1 VKLCPNHGCPC
12 KNDFQIKVV
21 STPDRDGGHSS
32 PGKTTGRDP
41 PTPTDLQHAT
51 SFLHIALQLNCTV
64 RCFGK
69 KKGTDYALLVGINLY
84 QPERVCLMTEAIA
97 LLSSSQ
103 STRLNPDSAQT
114 SPNQKTERGNYTD
127 LAELRIY
134 NFNFPDIDDSS
145 DASDNPRTQSQEL
158 DDIDTSLVVIRR
170 TKEQDQDLAIL
181 MLPEGWKCFIEGKTK
196 KALHISE
203 YVFEIFSDYF
213 SSPSLDSASIVP
225 FKVS

>member
-1 VKLCPNHGCPC
+1 MKLCPNHGCPC

-21 STPDRDGGHSS
+21 STYDRDAHGS

-84 QPERVCLMTEAIA
+84 QPERACLMTESIA

-103 STRLNPDSAQT
+103 STRLNIDGVQT
-114 SPNQKTERGNYTD
+114 SPNQRMERGNDHSETRSNRNGN
-127 LAELRIY
+127 LR
-134 NFNFPDIDDSS
+134 
-145 DASDNPRTQSQEL
+145 L
-158 DDIDTSLVVIRR
+158 
-170 TKEQDQDLAIL
+170 
-181 MLPEGWKCFIEGKTK
+181 
-196 KALHISE
+196 
-203 YVFEIFSDYF
+203 
-213 SSPSLDSASIVP
+213 
-225 FKVS
+225 

>member
-1 VKLCPNHGCPC
+1 MTTCATIYRNNFSILLADNLRKLTLYFAADGPFVEVTFFEKNDNSITEVKLCPNHGCPC

-21 STPDRDGGHSS
+21 STPERDGHSS

-41 PTPTDLQHAT
+41 PSPTNLQHST

-103 STRLNPDSAQT
+103 SSRLTLDSAHT
-114 SPNQKTERGNYTD
+114 SPNNKTERG
-127 LAELRIY
+127 
-134 NFNFPDIDDSS
+134 
-145 DASDNPRTQSQEL
+145 RTGHRSFSNGFTTL
-158 DDIDTSLVVIRR
+158 
-170 TKEQDQDLAIL
+170 IL
-181 MLPEGWKCFIEGKTK
+181 LCR
-196 KALHISE
+196 
-203 YVFEIFSDYF
+203 
-213 SSPSLDSASIVP
+213 
-225 FKVS
+225 